1 MKRGL
6 PNTTVYGPI
15 GSMAWMLRVHI
26 IEQMAISRNAPS
38 LSLDTDSITAA
49 LGALPALRYSPP
61 QLFLTV
67 GLPGA
72 GKSTFAYRL
81 APMVD
86 AVVLESDTLR
96 RVLFAIPV
104 HSPAE
109 SARVFRALHAVARGL
124 LRDGY
129 NVIIDATSLK
139 RSDRAPIQAL
149 AEATGATMHVLHLVA
164 PEPVI
169 IERLEH
175 RLATGDDV
183 LLADVDVYRSL
194 IDTQEP
200 LTGDFLRIDSSDP
213 TAIDAAMTK
222 LIGGCRDSLA
232 GSAGGLS

>member
-1 MKRGL
+1 
-6 PNTTVYGPI
+6 
-15 GSMAWMLRVHI
+15 
-26 IEQMAISRNAPS
+26 MAISRKAPS
-38 LSLDTDSITAA
+38 LSQDTDSITAA
-49 LGALPALRYSPP
+49 LGALPARRYSPP

-72 GKSTFAYRL
+72 GKSTFAQRL
-81 APMVD
+81 SPIVD
-86 AVVLESDTLR
+86 AVVLESDALR

-109 SARVFRALHAVARGL
+109 SARLFRALHAVARNL
-124 LRDGY
+124 LRGGY

-139 RSDRAPIQAL
+139 RSDRAPIQAI
-149 AEATGATMHVLHLVA
+149 AQATGAAMHVLHLVA

-169 IERLEH
+169 IERLEQ

-183 LLADVDVYRSL
+183 LAADVDVYRSL
-194 IDTQEP
+194 SDTQEP
-200 LTGDFLRIDSSDP
+200 PTGDFLRIDTSDP

-222 LIGGCRDSLA
+222 LIGVCRDSLA